1 MVTGL
6 ETIRSD
12 SPGWIG
18 LVCESEDMALWLLR
32 AIVVENVSVRREAN
46 TLYFPAGANFRL
58 EKEIKNVVTVIAKT
72 NHYWQE
78 HLEST
83 Q

>member
-6 ETIRSD
+6 ETIRTK

-18 LVCESEDMALWLLR
+18 MECENEDMALWLLR
-32 AIVVENVSVRREAN
+32 AIVVENVSVRREGK
-46 TLYFPAGANFRL
+46 TLYVPASPDFQL
-58 EKEIKNVVTVIAKT
+58 EKEIKNVITVVANT

-78 HLEST
+78 HLGSLV
-83 Q
+83 